1 MLSVEEGLR
10 MIVFILLALLIGF
23 LAGVAIAYQLLER
36 RLGQQRREHVEQTRQ
51 AIEELEKKHETRMR
65 QAIVPIQQ
73 DYEAQL
79 TQAQNAIAE
88 LQSNQEAQIQQ
99 AIQATRSQYEAELSR
114 TQQTLEQVRADYER
128 QIQEL
133 RRATDRPT
141 DVPENSYEGR
151 ISEIQQ
157 HLHEQQE
164 TLLDPDAPPI
174 PKVERNQ
181 AALEAILPQSPVV
194 ESADLLNPEW
204 GSVSTPPEAS
214 YEGRVEELVQNLRQ
228 QYEMIPDPE
237 ESDISKI
244 ESNQAALVAV
254 LPQAPVVESAALM
267 NPTIAPPPVPISESP
282 ILIVQEP
289 EQTATLQ
296 PYELCQQVLGWGE
309 TGQVGKLS
317 QLINYARHASP
328 DVRQSVAIAL
338 GNLIKRNRLRS
349 NSDLLIPILGKLSQD
364 AKPKVRQ
371 AAIMALGS
379 IHSPRAL
386 PFLQRALKD
395 PIGYVSQSA
404 SIAIRQLKLAPIK
417 PPVQNPRPQR

>member
-10 MIVFILLALLIGF
+10 MIVFVLLALLVGF

-79 TQAQNAIAE
+79 TQSQNAIAE
-88 LQSNQEAQIQQ
+88 LQSTQEAQIQQ
-99 AIQATRSQYEAELSR
+99 AIQATRSQYEAELAR

-141 DVPENSYEGR
+141 DFPEDSYEGR
-151 ISEIQQ
+151 MSEIQQ
-157 HLHEQQE
+157 HLREKQE
-164 TLLDPDAPPI
+164 TLPDPDAPPI
-174 PKVERNQ
+174 PRVERNQ
-181 AALEAILPQSPVV
+181 AALEAILPQSPVA

-204 GSVSTPPEAS
+204 GSISTPPEAS

-228 QYEMIPDPE
+228 QYETLPDPE
-237 ESDISKI
+237 ETEISRI
-244 ESNQAALVAV
+244 DRNQAALVAV

-267 NPTIAPPPVPISESP
+267 NPTIAPPQVPISETP
-282 ILIVQEP
+282 ILLVP
-289 EQTATLQ
+289 EQTANLH

-349 NSDLLIPILGKLSQD
+349 NGDMLIPILGKLSQD

-379 IHSPRAL
+379 IHSPQAL
-386 PFLQRALKD
+386 PFLQRALRD

-404 SIAIRQLKLAPIK
+404 SIAIRQLKLAPLK
-417 PPVQNPRPQR
+417 PPVQNPRPKR